1 MATDKEKIRRNPWRP
16 RTPCAERIINAL
28 ARPHMLTIRPATAA
42 DVPLILEFIRE
53 LAEYEREPQ
62 AAVATKAG
70 LLRDGFGPEPKFRV
84 DIAEWS
90 GEPAGF
96 ALYFWNYSTWQG
108 KPGLYLEDLFVRPRF
123 RGKGIGKALLVHLAR
138 VAIKHNCGRL
148 VWQVLDWNTPAI
160 EFYEALGAQTM
171 KEWLTMRVTGEA
183 LVRLATEK
191 TSAAAD

>member
-1 MATDKEKIRRNPWRP
+1 
-16 RTPCAERIINAL
+16 
-28 ARPHMLTIRPATAA
+28 MLTIRPATAA

-53 LAEYEREPQ
+53 LAEYERDPQ
-62 AAVATKAG
+62 AAVATAAD

-84 DIAEWS
+84 DIAAWS

-96 ALYFWNYSTWQG
+96 AFYFWNYSTWQG

-138 VAIKHNCGRL
+138 VAVKHNCGRL

-160 EFYEALGAQTM
+160 EFYQSLEAETM

-183 LVRLATEK
+183 LVRLAAEP
-191 TSAAAD
+191 SAVSTQHSASRD

>member
-1 MATDKEKIRRNPWRP
+1 
-16 RTPCAERIINAL
+16 
-28 ARPHMLTIRPATAA
+28 MLTIRPATPA

-53 LAEYEREPQ
+53 LAEYERDPQ
-62 AAVATKAG
+62 AAVATQAD

-96 ALYFWNYSTWQG
+96 AFYFWNYSTWQG
-108 KPGLYLEDLFVRPRF
+108 RPGLYLEDLFVRPRF
-123 RGKGIGKALLVHLAR
+123 RGKGIGKALLAHLAR
-138 VAIKHNCGRL
+138 VAIKNNCGRL

-160 EFYEALGAQTM
+160 DFYESLGAMVM
-171 KEWLTMRVTGEA
+171 KEWLTMRVTDEA
-183 LVRLATEK
+183 LVRLATEE